1 MDEYNAKSCS
11 ALEKPFY
18 RPIEASLRWCGLIKH
33 EISIL
38 QSVGA
43 DGTLPIT
50 AFPQWPCLRVNTEKI
65 LDAIENGEL
74 PHGRDGKTV
83 KSDDHVAKARLTVR
97 HTDLKAWMA
106 EHFPDQKPGFLFD
119 ETERNTHAAINA
131 DAFNTLQTELQ
142 AAKVRLQNAETEYK
156 KLRDERNEY
165 AHKLQGCL
173 RAKEQEMPLS
183 TKERNTLLAIITALC
198 QEAKIDYTRPA
209 KAAAN
214 IQHAADSM
222 GISIGESTIESHLKK
237 IPDALASRKK

>member
-1 MDEYNAKSCS
+1 M
-11 ALEKPFY
+11 
-18 RPIEASLRWCGLIKH
+18 
-33 EISIL
+33 
-38 QSVGA
+38 
-43 DGTLPIT
+43 LPIT
-50 AFPQWPCLRVNTEKI
+50 AFPQWPCLRVNAEKI
-65 LDAIENGEL
+65 LDAIENNEL

-106 EHFPDQKPGFLFD
+106 KHFPDQKPGFLFD
-119 ETERNTHAAINA
+119 ETERSTHAAINV

-142 AAKVRLQNAETEYK
+142 AAKLRLQNAELEYK

-165 AHKLQGCL
+165 AHNLQECL

-183 TKERNTLLAIITALC
+183 TKERNTLLAIIATLC
-198 QEAKIDYTRPA
+198 QEAKIDYTKHA
-209 KAAAN
+209 KAAAS

-237 IPDALASRKK
+237 IPGALASRMK